1 MTARRRT
8 YETKEDRGREKTTI
22 DFVKDKMQLG
32 ELVKL
37 PVKYRL
43 DQAELNDDKYIM
55 NFLEIKNRTIPKE
68 LYNTYM
74 ISADKM
80 MSAYNYVKNFN
91 VGFKLIV
98 RWKDVVGYY
107 TIKRDDYFSLG
118 FNGRVDRGDWQD
130 VEPVVYIPIKEF
142 KDVY

>member
-1 MTARRRT
+1 
-8 YETKEDRGREKTTI
+8 
-22 DFVKDKMQLG
+22 
-32 ELVKL
+32 
-37 PVKYRL
+37 
-43 DQAELNDDKYIM
+43 
-55 NFLEIKNRTIPKE
+55 
-68 LYNTYM
+68 
-74 ISADKM
+74 